1 MLAPATEAGAM
12 PSTAASAAPA
22 TKANAAPSA
31 IEPAVPLWVAAAVA
45 AVAAVAN
52 AEPSAIEPAV
62 PPWDAPPPASVADGA
77 AAGEIRCPPGWAAA
91 NQAWDATS
99 WLPLGDGRTRVR
111 LLRFETERNRDS
123 GCAALPPFSSI
134 VRSATSRVVWEK
146 TWPDDFRADAIRL
159 GWPDGMVDRCK
170 PLHADLPSY
179 SESLLS
185 EQCTA
190 LRAEL
195 FYGTPEAAAEAQ
207 LHSGLSIRPAVYS
220 WWSALQLAACKKAL
234 VTALPLGGTPQVCRT
249 STSSLVLNWP
259 PAIRGGR

>member
-31 IEPAVPLWVAAAVA
+31 IEPAVPLWVAVALA

-52 AEPSAIEPAV
+52 AEPSAIEPAP
-62 PPWDAPPPASVADGA
+62 PPWDAPPPASLADGA
-77 AAGEIRCPPGWAAA
+77 AAEEIRCPPGWAAA
-91 NQAWDATS
+91 DQAWDATS
-99 WLPLGDGRTRVR
+99 WLSLGDGRTSVR
-111 LLRFETERNRDS
+111 LLRFETERNR
-123 GCAALPPFSSI
+123 GCSALPPFSATA
-134 VRSATSRVVWEK
+134 RSATPQVVWEK

-170 PLHADLPSY
+170 PPRADWPSY
-179 SESLLS
+179 SEFLLS
-185 EQCTA
+185 EQCNA

-195 FYGTPEAAAEAQ
+195 FYGTPEAMAEAQ
-207 LHSGLSIRPAVYS
+207 LHSGLSIRPAMYS
-220 WWSALQLAACKKAL
+220 RWSALQLAACKKAL
-234 VTALPLGGTPQVCRT
+234 VTALPLGGTPQACRT
-249 STSSLVLNWP
+249 RIPSLVLDWP